1 VTSDIIRSFNR
12 DTAWLATGVLSAL
25 IFAALV
31 IAVQER
37 QANTTQAERDL
48 LPNASSA
55 AVESVVPKS
64 SDSNGTMSS
73 ESASSVDHVFTEAS
87 LQEIPAS
94 QMEPAASTPIS
105 APAFTPQKNRDAHG
119 QDSTQAL
126 APKASHASNR
136 SSVAS
141 RYVGAKRRLIE
152 LWHQTLA
159 KSERSRSWTAF
170 SNLKGG
176 AKKKAAYIA
185 ETNH

>member
-31 IAVQER
+31 IAVKER
-37 QANTTQAERDL
+37 QANTTQAGCDP
-48 LPNASSA
+48 LPNASFA
-55 AVESVVPKS
+55 TIESVVPKS
-64 SDSNGTMSS
+64 SNSNGTMNS
-73 ESASSVDHVFTEAS
+73 ESVSSVDHVFTEAS

-119 QDSTQAL
+119 QDSRQAL

-136 SSVAS
+136 SSGSS
-141 RYVGAKRRLIE
+141 RYVGVKRRLIE
-152 LWHQTLA
+152 LWHQSLA
-159 KSERSRSWTAF
+159 KSEKSRSWTAF
-170 SNLKGG
+170 SNLNSG
-176 AKKKAAYIA
+176 ARRKAAYTA
-185 ETNH
+185 RTND